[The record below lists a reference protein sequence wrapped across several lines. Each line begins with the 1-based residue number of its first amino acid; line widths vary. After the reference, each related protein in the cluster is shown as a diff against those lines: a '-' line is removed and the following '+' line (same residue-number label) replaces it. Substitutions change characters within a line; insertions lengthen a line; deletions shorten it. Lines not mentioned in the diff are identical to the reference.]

1 MLGRI
6 GKVTIAALAAG
17 AVAVAATSI
26 ARHADA
32 ARTEARQATLSNLQA
47 AYDGESNAHNRYL
60 AFAQRAE
67 QEGYGPVASL
77 FRAAARAEEVHAAN
91 HAVVI
96 RKLGGTPKATIT
108 TPDVLSTKENLAAAI
123 KGESYERDTMYP
135 EFLKQARAAGNRDA
149 IQTFNEARTAETE
162 HAKLYTAALG
172 GLSGLQ
178 GNTGKTYYVCTV
190 CGYTTEKLDFAKCP
204 SCFSPKEKYIAVS

>member
-6 GKVTIAALAAG
+6 GKITIAALAAG
-17 AVAVAATSI
+17 AVTVGVTSI
-26 ARHADA
+26 AGRADA
-32 ARTEARQATLSNLQA
+32 ARTDARQATLSNLQA
-47 AYDGESNAHNRYL
+47 AYDGESNAQNRYL
-60 AFAQRAE
+60 AYARRAE
-67 QEGYGPVASL
+67 AEGYTPVASL
-77 FRAAARAEEVHAAN
+77 FRAAARAEQVHAAN

-96 RKLGGTPKATIT
+96 RELGGSPTATIT

-135 EFLKQARAAGNRDA
+135 EFLKQARAAGNRAA
-149 IQTFNEARTAETE
+149 IKTFNEARTAETE

-172 GLSGLQ
+172 NMDQLQ
-178 GNTGKTYYVCTV
+178 GSTGRTYYVCTV

-204 SCFSPKEKYIAVS
+204 SCFSTKDKYIAIA